1 MSESGSTLRRCF
13 RLSFCLLCRG
23 FDDAKVWRFLA
34 PSNKKEDS
42 RLRSTRR
49 IYEIC
54 GRNGKPCHN
63 CRKIRESILSGLK

>member
-13 RLSFCLLCRG
+13 RLSFCSLCRG

-49 IYEIC
+49 KYEIC
-54 GRNGKPCHN
+54 GRNGKPCHS
-63 CRKIRESILSGLK
+63 CRKTHEAILSGLK